1 MPFNPTCSALLKN
14 IPKNFMYGFFRVKGR
29 ELVRREA
36 ERLKDQVRFFTL
48 FFFGANSKEAPDSN
62 YPILLLCSYK
72 RKPKR
77 GFVKSLE
84 TLTRKLKVKGV
95 SREKPLLER
104 VLRRRQLPLEMELRP

>member
-1 MPFNPTCSALLKN
+1 
-14 IPKNFMYGFFRVKGR
+14 
-29 ELVRREA
+29 
-36 ERLKDQVRFFTL
+36 
-48 FFFGANSKEAPDSN
+48 
-62 YPILLLCSYK
+62 LLCSYK

-104 VLRRRQLPLEMELRP
+104 VLRRRQLPLEMELRPERCEGKSICEFEEAL